1 MSAWLLASAVLTSV
15 FATAAGARHLD
26 VYAWLKPWPLLLMLL
41 YFLSQD
47 TRDVSSAALVGGAL
61 YLVFSW
67 FGDVAL
73 LFKRKGFLI
82 GLAAFLVAHWILIVH
97 LYLLVQFTWH
107 WGVPAFTGAGIA
119 AFFIMRWFNLAQVAL
134 RVGIWVYALTLIM
147 LLAVSVAVSI
157 NGPSLWRWSLVLASL
172 FIFSDLLLAINRF
185 KAPFASAQAWIL
197 STYFTSQLGWT
208 WIWAQQLL
216 L

>member
-1 MSAWLLASAVLTSV
+1 MSAWLLASAALTSL
-15 FATAAGARHLD
+15 FATAAGVRHLD
-26 VYAWLKPWPLLLMLL
+26 IYAWLKPWPLLLMLL

-67 FGDVAL
+67 LGDVAL
-73 LFKRKGFLI
+73 LFKRKGFLF
-82 GLAAFLVAHWILIVH
+82 GLVAFLVAHWILIVH
-97 LYLLVQFTWH
+97 LYLLAQFTWH
-107 WGVPAFTGAGIA
+107 WGFPAFTVASIA
-119 AFFIMRWFNLAQVAL
+119 AFFIMRWFNPAQKAL
-134 RVGIWVYALTLIM
+134 RVGIWVYALTLMM
-147 LLAVSVAVSI
+147 LLAVSVAVSL
-157 NGPSLWRWSLVLASL
+157 NGLGLWRWSLVLALL
-172 FIFSDLLLAINRF
+172 FTFSDFMLAINRF

-216 L
+216 V